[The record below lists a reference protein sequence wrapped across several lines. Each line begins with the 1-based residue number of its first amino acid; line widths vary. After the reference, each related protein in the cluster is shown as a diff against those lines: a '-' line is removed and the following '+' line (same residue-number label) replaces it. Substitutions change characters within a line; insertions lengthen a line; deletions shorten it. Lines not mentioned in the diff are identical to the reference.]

1 MNLYFLKMEQFFHYK
16 PSKCG
21 NQPKKDNFS
30 FREKSLS
37 SDLQLQLHI
46 DLSSSDLFILCST
59 TLTACTTL

>member
-16 PSKCG
+16 PSKYG
-21 NQPKKDNFS
+21 NQPKKDYFR

-46 DLSSSDLFILCST
+46 DLSSSDLFHIT